1 MVEIE
6 EEDKLYINLDIEW
19 IWRAKS
25 GISKVNNQ
33 RIIGYVVN
41 MQFGGC
47 IWTTQNGMIILII
60 FIVLA
65 FLIQILLQFNSI
77 ILNIKYFNSFRKKY
91 IK

>member
-1 MVEIE
+1 MVKIE

-47 IWTTQNGMIILII
+47 IWTT
-60 FIVLA
+60 
-65 FLIQILLQFNSI
+65 
-77 ILNIKYFNSFRKKY
+77 
-91 IK
+91 